1 MVVAATRLVILV
13 LAALGLA
20 GGAVARAAAEET
32 SLALP
37 AVSLTFT
44 AAYVAVDQGFWAK
57 QGLNVKIVDI
67 QGVGSP
73 NAVIAGSVDFT
84 VTTASTFGRAAARG
98 QRMLVIANLLDRP
111 MMELV
116 MRKDFADAAGFRSG
130 TSLSERAK
138 LLKGAT
144 IGVDGIYT
152 NLHAF
157 TQLVA
162 LRGGLDPEKDLRVT
176 PLTAPTMPAA
186 LQTKAIDGFTSSLP
200 WTIDAV
206 QSGAAV
212 MIASSPRGDL
222 PELLPFNYA
231 VVMTRP
237 QLCAERR
244 SICAK
249 MAQGFAL
256 ATQFIREHPQE
267 TAVLAAKRFPQTAA
281 PVLATAVETIRA
293 ATPEKPVA
301 TLEGFENSEQFNL
314 KAGMLKPEEALKSFD
329 GLFTADYIQ

>member
-1 MVVAATRLVILV
+1 MRFRARQISVIALAATTILTT
-13 LAALGLA
+13 AA
-20 GGAVARAAAEET
+20 RAEET

-44 AAYVAVDQGFWAK
+44 SAYVAKDQGFWES
-57 QGLNVKIVDI
+57 QGLTVKTVDI

-84 VTTASTFGRAAARG
+84 LTTASTFGRAAARG

-116 MRKDFADAAGFRSG
+116 MRKDVAEAAGFNAKA
-130 TSLSERAK
+130 SLPERARS
-138 LLKGAT
+138 LKGMT
-144 IGVDGIYT
+144 IGIDGVYT

-162 LRGGLDPEKDLRVT
+162 LRAGLDPEKDLRVA
-176 PLTAPTMPAA
+176 PMTAPNMPAA

-212 MIASSPRGDL
+212 MVASSARGDL
-222 PELLPFNYA
+222 PELLPFNYS
-231 VVMTRP
+231 VLMTRP
-237 QLCAERR
+237 QLCTEHR
-244 SICAK
+244 SVCEK
-249 MAQGFAL
+249 MAHGFVL
-256 ATQFIREHPQE
+256 AAQFIRDHPQE
-267 TAVLAAKRFPQTAA
+267 TVALVAKRFAQTSPA
-281 PVLATAVETIRA
+281 VLTSAVETIRA
-293 ATPEKPVA
+293 ATPMPPVP
-301 TLEGFENSEQFNL
+301 TLKGFENSEQFNL
-314 KAGMLKPEEALKSFD
+314 DARVLKPEEALKSFD
-329 GLFTADYIQ
+329 GLFTTEFAH